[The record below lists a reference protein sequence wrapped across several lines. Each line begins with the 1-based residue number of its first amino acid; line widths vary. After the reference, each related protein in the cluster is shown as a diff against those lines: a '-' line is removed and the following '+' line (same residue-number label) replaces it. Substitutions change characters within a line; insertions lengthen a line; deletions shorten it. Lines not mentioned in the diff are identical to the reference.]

1 MSADALIDSIVEEV
15 LRRLERRIKKA
26 TVVFTGGAG
35 GFPDALEQVKLL
47 KENGWNLKIVLSRS
61 AEYVLTPQ
69 HIKKKLGIEE
79 IYLEREVKGLRQ
91 FYEGI
96 SVFVIPTLTFNTAAK
111 ISLGIC
117 DSLTTNL
124 ASHIIMSGI
133 PIVAAKDACDLRAPI
148 RKQLGMDKGP
158 EAYYEMADAH
168 LENLK
173 KYGITLVEAKDLY
186 QAVEEQVFAV
196 AGKEKGTVAEKPA
209 TVQSFQKKVLTR
221 ADIIQAKHN
230 GTNLHISHTTILSPL
245 ALETAEELG
254 VKIIRE

>member
-15 LRRLERRIKKA
+15 LRRLERRVKKA

-35 GFPDALEQVKLL
+35 GFPEALEQVKLL
-47 KENGWNLKIVLSRS
+47 LENGWNLKIVLSRS

-69 HIKKKLGIEE
+69 HIRKKLGIEE
-79 IYLEREVKGLRQ
+79 IYLESENKGLRQ

-96 SVFVIPTLTFNTAAK
+96 SVLVIPTLTFNTAAK

-124 ASHIIMSGI
+124 ASHVIMTGI
-133 PIVAAKDACDLRAPI
+133 PIVAASDACDLRAPV
-148 RKQLGMDKGP
+148 RKELGMDKAP

-173 KYGITLVEAKDLY
+173 RYGITLVEAKKLF
-186 QAVEEQVFAV
+186 QAVEEKVFAV
-196 AGKEKGTVAEKPA
+196 AGKEKGTAADKPA
-209 TVQSFQKKVLTR
+209 TVQFFKKKVLTR
-221 ADIIQAKHN
+221 ADIVQAKHN
-230 GTNLHISHTTILSPL
+230 GTNLQISHTTILSPL